1 MNIVTP
7 ELSETDSDCEY
18 KYVFPLRHEVSPR
31 DYLKFI
37 LTVWYCP
44 ETSALIAGMFVLFV
58 CLSSLIDLMANFYGE
73 EQLKELLASPME
85 GLLFKSR
92 KFFLELNI

>member
-1 MNIVTP
+1 MNALTP
-7 ELSETDSDCEY
+7 DPSETDSDCEY

-44 ETSALIAGMFVLFV
+44 ETSAAIA
-58 CLSSLIDLMANFYGE
+58 DLMADSYGE
-73 EQLKELLASPME
+73 AQLKELLASPME
-85 GLLFKSR
+85 VLLFKSR

>member
-1 MNIVTP
+1 MNILTP
-7 ELSETDSDCEY
+7 EPSETDSDCGY
-18 KYVFPLRHEVSPR
+18 KYVFPLRHEVSSR

-37 LTVWYCP
+37 LTVWYSP
-44 ETSALIAGMFVLFV
+44 ETSALIA
-58 CLSSLIDLMANFYGE
+58 DLMANFYGD

-92 KFFLELNI
+92 KFFSELNL

>member
-1 MNIVTP
+1 MNIMTP
-7 ELSETDSDCEY
+7 EQSETDSDCEY
-18 KYVFPLRHEVSPR
+18 KFVFPLRHEVSSR

-44 ETSALIAGMFVLFV
+44 ETSALIAGMPIVLLI
-58 CLSSLIDLMANFYGE
+58 LSPPLDLMANFYGE

-92 KFFLELNI
+92 KFFLELNL